1 MSKKVMIVFEETEGV
16 GIDAKGN
23 PGAKFNVYLAGDVKN
38 IEAGNPEAA
47 LSAAEFWGWR
57 MFNIVKQVMA
67 QAGSF
72 DPKNPLQHN
81 QEMKQ

>member
-1 MSKKVMIVFEETEGV
+1 MSKKVMIVFEETDGV
-16 GIDAKGN
+16 GIDAKGM
-23 PGAKFNVYLAGDVKN
+23 PGAKFNVYLDGDVERIK
-38 IEAGNPEAA
+38 AGNPEDA